1 MATNELRARLSQ
13 TNTATQFGFVL
24 ADAGHGRVKMS
35 MRVDERHLQVHGVVH
50 GGILAALADTAG
62 GLATYMAC
70 PRGTRVATIEMKI
83 NYLEAVEGGT
93 VTAEA
98 EVVRLGRHISVVDCD
113 VRDEGGR
120 LVGKALMTFFVGP
133 FQTNRKPRHA
143 KPAQAMIADTPAL
156 AMKTRSAKSIVRL
169 FVAYSPCPFW
179 PFDPPCAASSPS
191 LNKYLMLCL

>member
-1 MATNELRARLSQ
+1 MEASRLTDMKRSLKAIRLAAQEMRERLSA

-24 ADAGHGRVKMS
+24 KDAGHGRVLMHMK
-35 MRVDERHLQVHGVVH
+35 VDERHLQVHRVVH
-50 GGILAALADTAG
+50 GGVLAALADTAG

-113 VRDEGGR
+113 LRDDERR

-133 FQTNRKPRHA
+133 FQANRKPRH
-143 KPAQAMIADTPAL
+143 KHPR
-156 AMKTRSAKSIVRL
+156 KR
-169 FVAYSPCPFW
+169 
-179 PFDPPCAASSPS
+179 
-191 LNKYLMLCL
+191 